1 MYKVG
6 SWLLLGLLRLLG
18 LLPLRVHYA
27 LGRFV
32 TWLLQYVVGYRRDE
46 VMHNLTKSFPD
57 EKVWDLRVVR
67 KEFYRHLGEVIAE
80 TVWFGACRG
89 PKRLHRQRLVEID
102 NPELVA
108 TYREASPGMVILA
121 GHTGNWEIIGG
132 IAAYNYSD
140 IPSPLSE
147 ENYCVVYRALS
158 SRVWGEIM
166 RDNRTAP
173 LHDRKAYEGYLES
186 KELIRYAFKHA
197 GEKKAYGIL
206 IDQRPYFH
214 SPADIE
220 VDFMGQRVKTMTGGA
235 ALARKFNMAVLYQ
248 TAWHDRRGH
257 YTLHYT
263 PICGDASK
271 MSVEEIMKKYYALL
285 ESDIREQP
293 ANYLWS
299 HKRFV

>member
-1 MYKVG
+1 M
-6 SWLLLGLLRLLG
+6 
-18 LLPLRVHYA
+18 
-27 LGRFV
+27 
-32 TWLLQYVVGYRRDE
+32 
-46 VMHNLTKSFPD
+46 
-57 EKVWDLRVVR
+57 
-67 KEFYRHLGEVIAE
+67 
-80 TVWFGACRG
+80 
-89 PKRLHRQRLVEID
+89 
-102 NPELVA
+102 
-108 TYREASPGMVILA
+108 
-121 GHTGNWEIIGG
+121 
-132 IAAYNYSD
+132 
-140 IPSPLSE
+140 
-147 ENYCVVYRALS
+147 VYRALS

-220 VDFMGQRVKTMTGGA
+220 VDFMGQQVKTMTGGA

-248 TAWHDRRGH
+248 TARRDRRGH

>member
-46 VMHNLTKSFPD
+46 VMHNLTKAFPD

-186 KELIRYAFKHA
+186 KDQARRREEGLRHPHRPAPLFPLARRHRGRLHGAA
-197 GEKKAYGIL
+197 GEDDDGRRRACAQVQHGGPL
-206 IDQRPYFH
+206 PDRAARPARPLY
-214 SPADIE
+214 
-220 VDFMGQRVKTMTGGA
+220 A
-235 ALARKFNMAVLYQ
+235 ALYAHLRGRLE
-248 TAWHDRRGH
+248 DERRRNHEKILCASGKR
-257 YTLHYT
+257 YPRTTRELSLV
-263 PICGDASK
+263 PQAICL
-271 MSVEEIMKKYYALL
+271 I
-285 ESDIREQP
+285 
-293 ANYLWS
+293 
-299 HKRFV
+299 

>member
-1 MYKVG
+1 MHKLGVFLLKVP
-6 SWLLLGLLRLLG
+6 LRLLG

-46 VMHNLTKSFPD
+46 VMHNLTKAFPD

-248 TAWHDRRGH
+248 TARRDRRGH

>member
-6 SWLLLGLLRLLG
+6 SLLLLGLLRLLG

-46 VMHNLTKSFPD
+46 VMHNLTKAFPD

-248 TAWHDRRGH
+248 TARRDRRGH

>member
-46 VMHNLTKSFPD
+46 VMHNLTKAFPD

-67 KEFYRHLGEVIAE
+67 KEFYRHLGEVLAE

-248 TAWHDRRGH
+248 TARRDRRGH

>member
-46 VMHNLTKSFPD
+46 VMHNLTKAFPD

-173 LHDRKAYEGYLES
+173 LHDRKAYDGYLDS

-197 GEKKAYGIL
+197 GEGKAYGIL

-248 TAWHDRRGH
+248 TARRDRRGH

>member
-46 VMHNLTKSFPD
+46 VMHNLTKAFPD

-248 TAWHDRRGH
+248 TARRDRRGH

>member
-46 VMHNLTKSFPD
+46 VMHNLTKAFPD

-220 VDFMGQRVKTMTGGA
+220 VDFMGQQVKTMTGGA

-248 TAWHDRRGH
+248 TARRDRRGH

>member
-46 VMHNLTKSFPD
+46 VMHNLTKAFPD

-80 TVWFGACRG
+80 TIWFGACRG

-166 RDNRTAP
+166 LDNRTAP

-248 TAWHDRRGH
+248 TARRDRRGH